1 MSSVLSLS
9 LQCLYGCYVHSSIV
23 PTCPLFSLSLS
34 LQCLYGCYVH
44 SSIVPTCPLFSLSPV
59 SLWLL
64 RPFFHCPNM
73 SSVLSLSLSS
83 VSMVATSILPSSQH
97 VLCSLSL
104 SPVSLWLLRPFFHCP
119 NMSSVLSLSLSS
131 VSMVAMSILP
141 SSQHVLCSLSLSLQ
155 CLYGCYVHSSIVP
168 TCPLFSL
175 SLSSVSTVAMSI
187 LPLSQH
193 VLCSLS
199 LSLQCL
205 YGCYVHSSIVPTFH
219 RRCYWLLQ
227 NPDMVLVHYLNVPSL
242 EDHGKACGP
251 LLCAVADRRDSL
263 RWSRDELLAQLK
275 PMFHSIKWSC
285 GEGYGSSEFSIE
297 QLAQQILESQQT
309 KPQPRTHTCLCSSTL
324 ASPGANIPHRCN
336 STKHRIIS
344 PKLPATSPAMS
355 ASPLAEGETGGG
367 DIPAGGEKKPSPHTH
382 PPPSHTHSQA
392 KLGGSTSLVG
402 RHEGVSSSPS
412 PPSSS
417 SSSSSSPPQA
427 HRTATIAVS
436 NGTTNSF
443 YGDQRGL
450 TTVALPQNAVI
461 VMTTA
466 GVIGTQG
473 GGEQES
479 SLSLTRSGQ
488 LVLSPVPPK
497 PDTPSPPTPPA
508 PPTPSPPTPGVA
520 TLSLTLLSSPVIGGL
535 LLTPSPSPSLLH
547 PLPTAA
553 PSPSPCQPPVF
564 DPDSFLNS
572 PKQGQTY
579 GGTLPPSSPSP
590 PPSSSSPHAPSLT
603 LSLSPTSPPP
613 CSSPPSSLSSL
624 SSEAERKN
632 EERVVLQTSAPSS
645 SLPPTLSLSLSPSHS
660 APSSSLPPSLSL
672 SLSPSHSIP
681 SSSLP
686 PSLSLSLSPSHSI
699 PSSSLPPSLSLS
711 LSPSHSIPSSSLPPS
726 LSLSL
731 SPSHSIPSSSLPP
744 SLSLSLSPSH
754 SAPSSSLPP
763 SLSLSLSPSH
773 SAPSLLPLC
782 LESALALGP
791 LGETEGE
798 RGEADGER
806 ERQREEGREEGHP
819 PTKLALLQ
827 RSQSP
832 KPSSSGQHHR
842 KASSSLLLIRHETQ
856 QTPPTQQMAPNLQ
869 PHRQDGEQPLVVLE
883 PKELQQHLP
892 QPMTSM
898 HCNPNPTPTPTPL
911 TLTQNHHSQL
921 LLLQHR
927 RLQSQ
932 EREMEK
938 EVERERQREVERER
952 GRQLLLL
959 HQRLSQPTPL
969 ESLFA
974 NINNVANANM
984 ALSTTVNMDSANA
997 TMGNVNMTNMANG
1010 RVRVKEERGRGYE
1023 AEDTPMDT
1031 GQRSEVTDVSE
1042 ELEISFDSQ
1051 FPDLISELITEADAP
1066 NTHTHTHTSVL
1077 VPNPAPTSLFPTGVR
1092 YMVPPQPSPSSSFL
1106 PFPPLPPN
1114 NGTELQR
1121 LATITDFSPEWSYPE
1136 GGVKVLITGPWLEA
1150 TGRYSCVFD
1159 QSTVPASLIQPG
1171 VLRSYCP
1178 AHEAGLVS
1186 LHIVE
1191 DSGSVSSSVLFEYR
1205 ARNASSLPSSQL
1217 DWLSL
1222 DDNQFRMSILDR
1234 LEQMERRMAEMSATN
1249 PHTQPPPQCQRI
1261 STLSPHTP
1269 PPEDR
1274 SQSGPWFERRIVGVC
1289 ERMMEGGR
1297 WRGGGEERLAHSV
1310 RHRGMT
1316 LLHLAAAQGYTHLI
1330 HTLIHWRRVNSDSL
1344 DVEQEVD
1351 PLTVDHFS
1359 CTPLM
1364 WACALGHQAAAEV
1377 LYGWNSQALGIPDS
1391 LGRLPLAVARSRG
1404 HTCLARALEDLHT
1417 HRPDTHPPTERAE
1430 EGEQRTTPTPQLPPS
1445 PLSTSPDTGL
1455 SSSSSI
1461 PSPSL
1466 SLPSPSLSSA
1476 YSSGSVPLYNPPDPM
1491 DTSPSSPSLSLS
1503 SLPLSPPSPSLSL
1516 PLSLPVW
1523 GEACGGCVAGDS
1535 SLNAGPRDPL
1545 FLMDYEPAPP
1555 HSPPGPPHSH
1565 TSPRRSHTP
1574 PRRSHTHTFEEQVS
1588 FNENAENEEEF
1599 LPAEVLQVD
1608 MATLAEQ
1615 IIEAT
1620 PERIK
1625 QEELSRGAES
1635 PLRERRD
1642 NTVISDTMPWLATY
1656 LDTHT
1661 HSSLSRCVYPP
1672 SHLSTLALQRLRPPS
1687 SVAWAE
1693 FLNASANG
1701 RMERD
1706 FALLTLTDSEQRELY
1721 EAARII
1727 QNAFRR
1733 YKGRRLKEQ
1742 QDMAAAVIQRCYRKY
1757 KQYALYKRMTQAA
1770 ILIQSKFRSY
1780 YEQKKFQ
1787 QSRRAAVLIQQYYR
1801 SYKEYERLKQ
1811 GPRGSGSHNP
1821 KLKGSFLTK
1830 KQDQAARKIM
1840 RFLRRCRTPD

>member
-1 MSSVLSLS
+1 QLLHLTTFVCNSRGQMKVFLPNKLLERLPQTTSLPKERLRWNTNEEIASYLITFDRHEEWLS
-9 LQCLYGCYVHSSIV
+9 
-23 PTCPLFSLSLS
+23 
-34 LQCLYGCYVH
+34 
-44 SSIVPTCPLFSLSPV
+44 
-59 SLWLL
+59 
-64 RPFFHCPNM
+64 
-73 SSVLSLSLSS
+73 
-83 VSMVATSILPSSQH
+83 
-97 VLCSLSL
+97 CSLKT
-104 SPVSLWLLRPFFHCP
+104 RPQ
-119 NMSSVLSLSLSS
+119 NG
-131 VSMVAMSILP
+131 SIF
-141 SSQHVLCSLSLSLQ
+141 
-155 CLYGCYVHSSIVP
+155 LYNRKKIKYRKDGYCWKKRKDGKTTREDHMKLKVQGIE
-168 TCPLFSL
+168 
-175 SLSSVSTVAMSI
+175 
-187 LPLSQH
+187 
-193 VLCSLS
+193 
-199 LSLQCL
+199 CL

-324 ASPGANIPHRCN
+324 ANIPHRCN

-355 ASPLAEGETGGG
+355 
-367 DIPAGGEKKPSPHTH
+367 KPSPHTH

-443 YGDQRGL
+443 YGDQR
-450 TTVALPQNAVI
+450 
-461 VMTTA
+461 
-466 GVIGTQG
+466 
-473 GGEQES
+473 
-479 SLSLTRSGQ
+479 
-488 LVLSPVPPK
+488 
-497 PDTPSPPTPPA
+497 
-508 PPTPSPPTPGVA
+508 
-520 TLSLTLLSSPVIGGL
+520 GGL

-672 SLSPSHSIP
+672 SLSP
-681 SSSLP
+681 
-686 PSLSLSLSPSHSI
+686 
-699 PSSSLPPSLSLS
+699 
-711 LSPSHSIPSSSLPPS
+711 
-726 LSLSL
+726 
-731 SPSHSIPSSSLPP
+731 
-744 SLSLSLSPSH
+744 
-754 SAPSSSLPP
+754 
-763 SLSLSLSPSH
+763 
-773 SAPSLLPLC
+773 
-782 LESALALGP
+782 
-791 LGETEGE
+791 
-798 RGEADGER
+798 
-806 ERQREEGREEGHP
+806 
-819 PTKLALLQ
+819 
-827 RSQSP
+827 
-832 KPSSSGQHHR
+832 
-842 KASSSLLLIRHETQ
+842 
-856 QTPPTQQMAPNLQ
+856 
-869 PHRQDGEQPLVVLE
+869 
-883 PKELQQHLP
+883 
-892 QPMTSM
+892 
-898 HCNPNPTPTPTPL
+898 
-911 TLTQNHHSQL
+911 
-921 LLLQHR
+921 
-927 RLQSQ
+927 
-932 EREMEK
+932 
-938 EVERERQREVERER
+938 
-952 GRQLLLL
+952 
-959 HQRLSQPTPL
+959 
-969 ESLFA
+969 
-974 NINNVANANM
+974 
-984 ALSTTVNMDSANA
+984 
-997 TMGNVNMTNMANG
+997 
-1010 RVRVKEERGRGYE
+1010 
-1023 AEDTPMDT
+1023 
-1031 GQRSEVTDVSE
+1031 
-1042 ELEISFDSQ
+1042 
-1051 FPDLISELITEADAP
+1051 
-1066 NTHTHTHTSVL
+1066 
-1077 VPNPAPTSLFPTGVR
+1077 LFPTGVR

-1404 HTCLARALEDLHT
+1404 HTCLARA
-1417 HRPDTHPPTERAE
+1417 AE

-1445 PLSTSPDTGL
+1445 PLSTSPDTGG
-1455 SSSSSI
+1455 
-1461 PSPSL
+1461 PHTPT
-1466 SLPSPSLSSA
+1466 LPFKRLGTLRNILVFERKA
-1476 YSSGSVPLYNPPDPM
+1476 QFF
-1491 DTSPSSPSLSLS
+1491 
-1503 SLPLSPPSPSLSL
+1503 
-1516 PLSLPVW
+1516 
-1523 GEACGGCVAGDS
+1523 
-1535 SLNAGPRDPL
+1535 LNAGPRDPL

-1565 TSPRRSHTP
+1565 TSPP
-1574 PRRSHTHTFEEQVS
+1574 FS
-1588 FNENAENEEEF
+1588 FC
-1599 LPAEVLQVD
+1599 PQVD

-1661 HSSLSRCVYPP
+1661 HSSLS
-1672 SHLSTLALQRLRPPS
+1672 STLALQRLRPPS

-1757 KQYALYKRMTQAA
+1757 KQLTWIALKYALYKRMTQAA

-1840 RFLRRCRTPD
+1840 RFLRRCRTPVSDLTAMSQ